1 MKSQLEEKL
10 NQYGQSHLLQFWDDL
25 NESEQASLGQQ
36 INEFDFEL
44 IQSLFK
50 DKQAS
55 GNQWAELAARAEVP
69 PAITLKD
76 FANRESYDE
85 AHALGKS
92 ALEAGKLGMILV
104 AGGQG
109 SRLGFNHPKGMFPIG
124 PVSDCSLYQI
134 HFEKVLARSKQFGA
148 TIPLYVMTS
157 PPTHE
162 ETTEFLA
169 ENNYF
174 GIPESDV
181 KIFCQGVMPA
191 VDETG
196 KLLLESKSKVFVSP
210 DGHGGTLGAFVK
222 SGCLDDA
229 KSRGVEHIFY
239 GQVDNPLI
247 QICDPALIG
256 YHLKSKSEM
265 TSQVVRK
272 NEPTQKVGNVVLVD
286 DAVQIIEYLSLIHI

>member
-104 AGGQG
+104 AGG
-109 SRLGFNHPKGMFPIG
+109 
-124 PVSDCSLYQI
+124 
-134 HFEKVLARSKQFGA
+134 
-148 TIPLYVMTS
+148 
-157 PPTHE
+157 
-162 ETTEFLA
+162 
-169 ENNYF
+169 
-174 GIPESDV
+174 
-181 KIFCQGVMPA
+181 
-191 VDETG
+191 
-196 KLLLESKSKVFVSP
+196 
-210 DGHGGTLGAFVK
+210 
-222 SGCLDDA
+222 
-229 KSRGVEHIFY
+229 
-239 GQVDNPLI
+239 
-247 QICDPALIG
+247 
-256 YHLKSKSEM
+256 
-265 TSQVVRK
+265 
-272 NEPTQKVGNVVLVD
+272 
-286 DAVQIIEYLSLIHI
+286 